1 MSVRL
6 SRRIDLNLS
15 AFLFHTQSIKPIP
28 TATQAKIFKI
38 PLDFYRFLWYRVVL
52 GKAGDTMS
60 ILEELWYGRINPS
73 QRTQPDDKSASE
85 LTEQIVKKEDELAAL
100 LLDEAK
106 EIMNQVRDKQLDLS
120 TLNERKVFISGFRL
134 GARIMLEVMDET
146 DVPPT
151 NN

>member
-1 MSVRL
+1 M
-6 SRRIDLNLS
+6 
-15 AFLFHTQSIKPIP
+15 
-28 TATQAKIFKI
+28 
-38 PLDFYRFLWYRVVL
+38 L

-85 LTEQIVKKEDELAAL
+85 LTEQIVEKEDELAAL
-100 LLDEAK
+100 LSDETK
-106 EIMNQVRDKQLDLS
+106 EIMDQMRDKQLDLS
-120 TLNERKVFISGFRL
+120 TLNERKAFISGFRL